1 MAGSDNRGGMNRI
14 TAALISLA
22 GGAAISVALVWFFEL
37 DYDAVLTGPVTVRAM
52 VDSLASVLA
61 FIGGAITIWRVLT
74 NPRAYED

>member
-1 MAGSDNRGGMNRI
+1 MGASDGGEGMNRI

-22 GGAAISVALVWFFEL
+22 GGALISVLLVWFFEL

-61 FIGGAITIWRVLT
+61 FLGGAFTIWRVLT
-74 NPRAYED
+74 NPKAYED

>member
-1 MAGSDNRGGMNRI
+1 MAGSDNRDGMSRV

-22 GGAAISVALVWFFEL
+22 GGAAIAVALVWFFEL

-61 FIGGAITIWRVLT
+61 FFGGAITIWRVLT
-74 NPRAYED
+74 NPKAYED